1 MSGTA
6 AQEAVLRGVVDE
18 WKTAVDAH
26 EPEKVAALF
35 TEDAV
40 FQGLRPYSVGRP
52 GVFTYYDSQPI
63 GLTAEYRVLETRSL
77 ADDVLLGYL
86 DVDFR
91 FTDRPDIHV
100 TLSVV
105 LKRVA
110 DRWYIS
116 HYQVTK
122 LG

>member
-6 AQEAVLRGVVDE
+6 APEAVLRGVVDQ
-18 WKTAVDAH
+18 WKSAVDAH

-35 TEDAV
+35 TEDAI
-40 FQGLRPYSVGRP
+40 FQGLRPCSVGRP
-52 GVFTYYDSQPI
+52 GVAAYYDSQPI
-63 GLTAEYRVLETRSL
+63 GLTAEYQVLETRSL

-91 FTDRPDIHV
+91 FTDRPAIHV
-100 TLSVV
+100 ALGIV
-105 LKRVA
+105 LKRVS

-116 HYQVTK
+116 HYQVTR

>member
-6 AQEAVLRGVVDE
+6 AQEAVLRGVMDQ

-35 TEDAV
+35 TEDAI
-40 FQGLRPYSVGRP
+40 FQGLRPYSVGRQ
-52 GVFTYYDSQPI
+52 GVLTYYESQPV
-63 GLTAEYRVLETRSL
+63 GLAAEYRVLETRSL

-86 DVDFR
+86 DVDFG

-105 LKRVA
+105 LKRVD

-116 HYQVTK
+116 HYQVTR